1 VTRVRFVAV
10 GLRFDPARVTS
21 LATFAASLEPVLG
34 PGRAVGD
41 GLPTLLGFPEHT
53 GLLCMLV
60 GDPGT
65 AARREL
71 EGGAGTVEALTA
83 LAASYGDQL
92 GHYAATFPQVSS
104 AGALL
109 HLAVT
114 DTVVHVLVET
124 FGGLART
131 RRQWVSVGAAL
142 ADWERIPAEAGAPVV
157 RVDPDRRHAYVAT
170 SAGVRNRNLL
180 FAPDGRL
187 VAVQDK
193 AYLVPLERDPEG
205 GLGLEGAAV
214 DRVGVADLPFG
225 RLASVIS
232 KDAWMVDVNER
243 LDQLGAQVLVQ
254 PEAFDRWSRPDRGRT
269 LVGEEGEG
277 VEGDDLWPPDKLQ
290 RGGWWMVQRHPSF
303 RVNVTPVL
311 LGSAGDLRFDGQPLI
326 AVPAPEGDPDLG
338 LLGQSPDGGW
348 AAVGPW
354 WRDPRPARTLADEQ
368 LRRTA
373 DGAGDPPPGG
383 TDGSGDVLAR
393 ADLDLPDRAPAVPAP
408 PRVPGLGPSVAVVPD
423 GSLLVPDLAVVGGD
437 PMLVG
442 IAGDGH
448 GRQQAVVTRRRRG
461 AWSPAVPI
469 APSSPA
475 VGTPFDRQWR
485 PRLVP
490 TSTGAACLHLA
501 FPHESWDL
509 FAAVGDGERWEPP
522 VRVDDAHG
530 DDGVLRERGHDAPVV
545 VGHGHE
551 LVAVWSDLRWPW
563 TLPQVR
569 VARSADGGRTWSA
582 SRRVDGGPEEGRA
595 DPLAPRDPAESRG
608 QTAPAVTSTPDGLVV
623 AWQEHAP
630 GRGPT
635 TWVVREV
642 AGSWT
647 SPRRL
652 EDRPGPPRWRPTLA
666 ASGRSLWLVEEVA
679 DEVGGSYLSVR
690 TSSDA
695 GRTWGPGLPVDP
707 GRPAGTTQRRA
718 SLAVSERGVVVVFE
732 DDRDGRAR
740 VLAVT
745 LGRAGPGD
753 PVWRLDD
760 APPGADARAPAAVRC
775 RDALIVAWQDSR
787 TDLERVRSLE
797 LPFPSSSASSDDAA
811 GWRRV

>member
-1 VTRVRFVAV
+1 VTRVRVVAV
-10 GLRFDPARVTS
+10 GLRFDPARVAN
-21 LATFAASLEPVLG
+21 LAAFAASLQPVLG
-34 PGRAVGD
+34 PDRAVGD

-53 GLLCMLV
+53 GLLCMLA

-92 GHYAATFPQVSS
+92 GHYAARFPQVRSV
-104 AGALL
+104 GALL

-142 ADWERIPAEAGAPVV
+142 ADWERVPADAGPPVV
-157 RVDPDRRHAYVAT
+157 RVDRDRRHAYVAT

-193 AYLVPLERDPEG
+193 AYLVPLERDQEG
-205 GLGLEGAAV
+205 GLGLEAAPV
-214 DRVGVADLPFG
+214 DRVGVAELPFG

-254 PEAFDRWSRPDRGRT
+254 PEAFDRWSRPDRGRI
-269 LVGEEGEG
+269 LDGE
-277 VEGDDLWPPDKLQ
+277 EGDDLWPPDKLQ
-290 RGGWWMVQRHPSF
+290 RGGWWMVQRHPSI

-338 LLGQSPDGGW
+338 LLGQPPDGGW

-354 WRDPRPARTLADEQ
+354 WRDPRPARTLADER

-373 DGAGDPPPGG
+373 DDAGDPPLGG
-383 TDGSGDVLAR
+383 QGGSGDVFAR
-393 ADLDLPDRAPAVPAP
+393 ADLDLPDRPPAVPAP
-408 PRVPGLGPSVAVVPD
+408 PRVPGLGPSVEVVPD
-423 GSLLVPDLAVVGGD
+423 GSLLVPDLAVVGGG
-437 PMLVG
+437 PVLAG
-442 IAGDGH
+442 IAGDGR
-448 GRQQAVVTRRRRG
+448 GRQQAVVSRWRRG

-475 VGTPFDRQWR
+475 IGTPFDRQWR

-490 TSTGAACLHLA
+490 TSTGVVCLHLA
-501 FPHESWDL
+501 FLHESWDL
-509 FAAVGDGERWEPP
+509 CAAFGEGERWEPP
-522 VRVDDAHG
+522 VRVDDAHA

-545 VGHGHE
+545 VGHGPE

-563 TLPQVR
+563 VLPQLR
-569 VARSADGGRTWSA
+569 SARSSDGGRTWSA
-582 SRRVDGGPEEGRA
+582 SRRVDGGPEDGRA
-595 DPLAPRDPAESRG
+595 DPLAPRDAAETRG
-608 QTAPAVTSTPDGLVV
+608 QTGPAVTSTPDGLVV
-623 AWQEHAP
+623 AWQERAP

-642 AGSWT
+642 AGGWT

-652 EDRPGPPRWRPTLA
+652 EDRAGPPRSRPTLA
-666 ASGRSLWLVEEVA
+666 AIGRTLWLVDEVA
-679 DEVGGSYLSVR
+679 DEVGGSFLSVR

-695 GRTWGPGLPVDP
+695 GRTWGLGVPVDP

-718 SLAVSERGVVVVFE
+718 SLAVAERAGVVVFE
-732 DDRDGRAR
+732 DDRDGHSR
-740 VLAVT
+740 VLGVT

-753 PVWRLDD
+753 RVWRLDD

-797 LPFPSSSASSDDAA
+797 LPFPSSSSSDGPD